1 MLNYIFT
8 LNNVKYFNNNIIFVN
23 YYKFTTLIKNINQ
36 MLSNNTALFINS
48 PLEQFEVTSLLS
60 FNAPVFGYISLTLTN
75 LALYS
80 GIILSLIVGLHILG
94 NNNTKLL
101 PSKWSILFESFFAS
115 INTMVREQI
124 GKEIYLPFIYSL
136 FFFIL
141 VSNLVGNVPYSYTI
155 TTSVIVSIG
164 LSFTILIGV
173 TILGLYV
180 HKIHFFS
187 FFIPA
192 GTPLALVPLLVL
204 IELISYLAR
213 AFSLGIRLFANVVA
227 GHTLLKILST
237 FLFKMFSGG
246 LIIFIMTLLPF
257 ALFLAITGLELAVS
271 FIQAY
276 VLVLLVCSYIKDA
289 INLH

>member
-1 MLNYIFT
+1 M
-8 LNNVKYFNNNIIFVN
+8 NII
-23 YYKFTTLIKNINQ
+23 Q
-36 MLSNNTALFINS
+36 SNLYINS

-60 FNAPVFGYISLTLTN
+60 LDAPILGYIGLTLTN

-80 GIILSLIVGLHILG
+80 FLIFILIVGLHFMG
-94 NNNTKLL
+94 NNDTKLL
-101 PSKWSILFESFFAS
+101 PSKWSILLESLFAS
-115 INTMVREQI
+115 INSMVREQI
-124 GKEIYLPFIYSL
+124 GREIYLPFIYSL

-141 VSNLVGNVPYSYTI
+141 IANLLGNIPYSYTI
-155 TTSVIVSIG
+155 TTSIIVSIG

-173 TILGLYV
+173 TILGLSI

-187 FFIPA
+187 FFIPS

-237 FLFKMFSGG
+237 FLYQMFSGG
-246 LIIFIMTLLPF
+246 LIIFIVTLVPF

-276 VLVLLVCSYIKDA
+276 VFVLLVCSYIKDA
-289 INLH
+289 IELH